1 MDILIEAEMK
11 MGYMAT
17 VKRAIDRMQKVRTH
31 RARYMVTSIYAGKKT
46 NMPYAPMY
54 FTARCIRILQFSWRE
69 ACALWLCTQEEA
81 LVGHWGGGGGISFAL
96 PRHSFLSMMLS
107 CQAYLRNVCYM
118 ACQIG

>member
-1 MDILIEAEMK
+1 
-11 MGYMAT
+11 
-17 VKRAIDRMQKVRTH
+17 
-31 RARYMVTSIYAGKKT
+31 MVTSIYADKKT